1 VESWASFM
9 GAGIEQTFHDIEN
22 TAGRTVKMT
31 GGFVEPRYVIDVGS
45 DAAAPYLAGRFAVS
59 QIFVE
64 EGTETSSAL
73 GITVNGGGG
82 VLVNLGSALNLDLGV
97 TMGWKS
103 LGRATISETVFD
115 LGTGGNLIARAGL
128 ALGIGG

>member
-1 VESWASFM
+1 
-9 GAGIEQTFHDIEN
+9 
-22 TAGRTVKMT
+22 MT